1 MATLIITVLLGLL
14 FAWFAVGNTQNVNIN
29 LANNLLTVPLF
40 TLVIVSVLVGLLI
53 SAVISSIDWISSS
66 FALRSRDS
74 QIKQKEQTVEQL
86 ATKVHDLEIENARL
100 KGDRDPIVVDH
111 TRHEEKP
118 RSFFSRFRYNP
129 TA

>member
-14 FAWFAVGNTQNVNIN
+14 FAWFAVANTQSVNIT

-40 TLVIVSVLVGLLI
+40 MLVIVSVLI
-53 SAVISSIDWISSS
+53 SAVISSIDWISPS

-86 ATKVHDLEIENARL
+86 ATKVHDLEIENAKL
-100 KGDRDPIVVDH
+100 KGDRDPIVADH
-111 TRHEEKP
+111 TRHE
-118 RSFFSRFRYNP
+118 
-129 TA
+129 